1 MAYIISTFV
10 NWGVGRILVFK
21 TSQQSLFKELVK
33 IYLTSIIG
41 LGLNLVIMFLNIE
54 WIGISEMISKIFAT
68 GIVFLFNLVPK
79 NIK

>member
-1 MAYIISTFV
+1 M
-10 NWGVGRILVFK
+10 FK

-68 GIVFLFNLVPK
+68 GIVFLFNFFVRKLLIYK
-79 NIK
+79 